1 MAKGYTRK
9 PRKKAVNPIER
20 DTKFRS
26 DQLAIAQLKEDNK
39 RQIKYGPRGKMVPKA
54 GTNGSFV

>member
-1 MAKGYTRK
+1 MAKNGFHQN

-20 DTKFRS
+20 DVWRS
-26 DQLAIAQLKEDNK
+26 DQLGMAELKENNK

-54 GTNGSFV
+54 GTNESFE